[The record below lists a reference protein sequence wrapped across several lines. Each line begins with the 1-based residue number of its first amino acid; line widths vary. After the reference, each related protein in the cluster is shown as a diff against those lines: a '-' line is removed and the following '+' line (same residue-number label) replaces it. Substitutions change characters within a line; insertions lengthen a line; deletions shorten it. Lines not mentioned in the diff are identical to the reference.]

1 MLFLCII
8 KLKTIRQETIREQ
21 GGTKMRKCGKGT
33 LLLMSAV
40 MVVSLFTGCGKDK
53 SSQAQKNEVYATIK
67 KSDQSPSAAQICAW
81 LSYRTKNNSLFQ
93 YEGIE
98 LSYCSDN
105 LAVFSDSV
113 GSVIYDRTKKK
124 VIAAVDLDKI
134 GCDHFYS
141 EGDEENPGL
150 ETAIKV
156 SKDQKWMIIYNQL
169 QGKVNG
175 NIYVYSLKQCDNM
188 KLAKITPS
196 KQISEKDKLYQTISK
211 DHKYTQKESD
221 SISGKIGDKIRAMDV
236 SASKYAYQ
244 WKDSKGI
251 RKQSVLVVDKDGL
264 KLYTLSGK
272 ENQPDIQSEMVNLK
286 TSDKIKLNT
295 KLPEYEYT
303 GKDLRIKAVFDETKK
318 RSDEDKEEG
327 LVTIPMLNIYKIV
340 ETKSG
345 AEVYANFW
353 SETYYRYGNLLK
365 NYSGG
370 SYPGVMYLKKTKDGY
385 RVTKTRYAE
394 DGESLERSIW
404 KLCKG
409 YPDVAIRMMKDS
421 VTQNQRKKVLQ
432 KYVSQN
438 KLKIKAYKEYGWQ
451 YVNL

>member
-1 MLFLCII
+1 
-8 KLKTIRQETIREQ
+8 
-21 GGTKMRKCGKGT
+21 MRKCGKGT

-40 MVVSLFTGCGKDK
+40 MATSLFTGCGKGK

-67 KSDQSPSAAQICAW
+67 KSDQSASAAQICAW
-81 LSYRTKNNSLFQ
+81 LSYRAKNNRLFQ
-93 YEGIE
+93 NEGIE

-175 NIYVYSLKQCDNM
+175 NIYAYSLKQCDNM

-196 KQISEKDKLYQTISK
+196 KQISEKDKLYQTIIK
-211 DHKYTQKESD
+211 DHKHTQKESD
-221 SISGKIGDKIRAMDV
+221 SIPGKIGDKIRAMDV
-236 SASKYAYQ
+236 SSSKYAYQ

-264 KLYTLSGK
+264 KLYTLSRK
-272 ENQPDIQSEMVNLK
+272 ENQPDIQSEMVDLK
-286 TSDKIKLNT
+286 TSGKIKLNT

-345 AEVYANFW
+345 AKVYANFW
-353 SETYYRYGNLLK
+353 SETYYRYGSLLK

-370 SYPGVMYLKKTKDGY
+370 SCPGVMYLKKTKDGY

>member
-1 MLFLCII
+1 
-8 KLKTIRQETIREQ
+8 
-21 GGTKMRKCGKGT
+21 MRKCGKGT

-40 MVVSLFTGCGKDK
+40 MATSLFTGCGKGK

-67 KSDQSPSAAQICAW
+67 KRDQSASAAQICAW
-81 LSYRTKNNSLFQ
+81 LSYRAKNNRLFQ
-93 YEGIE
+93 NEGIE

-141 EGDEENPGL
+141 EGDEEDPGL

-175 NIYVYSLKQCDNM
+175 NIYAYSLKRCDNM
-188 KLAKITPS
+188 KFAKITPS
-196 KQISEKDKLYQTISK
+196 KQISEKDKLYQTIIK
-211 DHKYTQKESD
+211 DHKHTQKESD
-221 SISGKIGDKIRAMDV
+221 SIPGKIGDKIRAMDV
-236 SASKYAYQ
+236 SSSKYAYQ

-272 ENQPDIQSEMVNLK
+272 ENQPDIQSEMVDLK
-286 TSDKIKLNT
+286 TSGKIKLNT

-353 SETYYRYGNLLK
+353 SETYYRYGSLLK

-370 SYPGVMYLKKTKDGY
+370 SCPGVMYLKKTKDGY

>member
-1 MLFLCII
+1 
-8 KLKTIRQETIREQ
+8 
-21 GGTKMRKCGKGT
+21 MRKCGKGT

-40 MVVSLFTGCGKDK
+40 MATSLFTGCGKGK

-67 KSDQSPSAAQICAW
+67 KSDQSASAAQICAW
-81 LSYRTKNNSLFQ
+81 LSYRAKNNRLFQ
-93 YEGIE
+93 NEGIE

-141 EGDEENPGL
+141 EGDEEDPGL

-175 NIYVYSLKQCDNM
+175 NIYAYSLKRCDNM
-188 KLAKITPS
+188 KFAKITPS
-196 KQISEKDKLYQTISK
+196 KQISEKDKLYQTIIK
-211 DHKYTQKESD
+211 DHKHTQKESD
-221 SISGKIGDKIRAMDV
+221 SIPGKIGDKIRAMDV
-236 SASKYAYQ
+236 SSSKYAYQ

-272 ENQPDIQSEMVNLK
+272 ENQPDIQSEMVDLK

-303 GKDLRIKAVFDETKK
+303 GKDLRIKTVFDETKK
-318 RSDEDKEEG
+318 KSDEDKEEG

-353 SETYYRYGNLLK
+353 SETYYRYGSLLK

-370 SYPGVMYLKKTKDGY
+370 SYSGVMYLKKTKDGY

>member
-1 MLFLCII
+1 
-8 KLKTIRQETIREQ
+8 
-21 GGTKMRKCGKGT
+21 MRKCGKGT

-40 MVVSLFTGCGKDK
+40 MAASLFTGCGKGK
-53 SSQAQKNEVYATIK
+53 RSQAQKNEVYATIK
-67 KSDQSPSAAQICAW
+67 KSDQSASAAQICAW
-81 LSYRTKNNSLFQ
+81 LSYRAKNNRLFQ
-93 YEGIE
+93 NEGIE

-156 SKDQKWMIIYNQL
+156 SKDQL

-175 NIYVYSLKQCDNM
+175 NIYVYSLKRCENM
-188 KLAKITPS
+188 KFAKITPS
-196 KQISEKDKLYQTISK
+196 KQISEKDKLYQTIIK
-211 DHKYTQKESD
+211 DHKHTQKESD
-221 SISGKIGDKIRAMDV
+221 SIPGKIGDKIRAMDV
-236 SASKYAYQ
+236 SSSKYVYQ

-272 ENQPDIQSEMVNLK
+272 ENQPDIQSEMVDLK

-353 SETYYRYGNLLK
+353 SETYYRYGSLLK

>member
-1 MLFLCII
+1 
-8 KLKTIRQETIREQ
+8 
-21 GGTKMRKCGKGT
+21 MRKCGKGT

-40 MVVSLFTGCGKDK
+40 MAASLFTGCGKGK

-67 KSDQSPSAAQICAW
+67 KRDQSASAAQICAW
-81 LSYRTKNNSLFQ
+81 LSYRAKNNRLFQ
-93 YEGIE
+93 NEGIE

-105 LAVFSDSV
+105 LAVFSNSV

-134 GCDHFYS
+134 GCDYFYS
-141 EGDEENPGL
+141 EGDEEDPGL

>member
-1 MLFLCII
+1 
-8 KLKTIRQETIREQ
+8 
-21 GGTKMRKCGKGT
+21 MRKCGKGT

-40 MVVSLFTGCGKDK
+40 MATSLFTGCGKGK

-67 KSDQSPSAAQICAW
+67 KRDQSASAAQICAW
-81 LSYRTKNNSLFQ
+81 LSYRAKNNRLFQ
-93 YEGIE
+93 NEGIE

-141 EGDEENPGL
+141 EGDEEDPGL

-196 KQISEKDKLYQTISK
+196 KQISEKDKLYQTIIK
-211 DHKYTQKESD
+211 DHKHTQKESD
-221 SISGKIGDKIRAMDV
+221 SIPGKIGDKIRAMDV
-236 SASKYAYQ
+236 SSSKYAYQ

-272 ENQPDIQSEMVNLK
+272 ENQPDIQSEMVDLK
-286 TSDKIKLNT
+286 TSGKIKLNT

-353 SETYYRYGNLLK
+353 SETYYRYGSLLK

-370 SYPGVMYLKKTKDGY
+370 SCPGVMYLKKTKDGY

>member
-1 MLFLCII
+1 M
-8 KLKTIRQETIREQ
+8 
-21 GGTKMRKCGKGT
+21 
-33 LLLMSAV
+33 
-40 MVVSLFTGCGKDK
+40 
-53 SSQAQKNEVYATIK
+53 
-67 KSDQSPSAAQICAW
+67 
-81 LSYRTKNNSLFQ
+81 
-93 YEGIE
+93 
-98 LSYCSDN
+98 SYCSDN

-141 EGDEENPGL
+141 EGDEEDPGL

-175 NIYVYSLKQCDNM
+175 NIYAYSLKRCDNM
-188 KLAKITPS
+188 KFAKITPS
-196 KQISEKDKLYQTISK
+196 KQISEKDKLYQTIIK
-211 DHKYTQKESD
+211 DHKHTQKESD
-221 SISGKIGDKIRAMDV
+221 SIPGKIGDKIRAMDV
-236 SASKYAYQ
+236 SSSKYAYQ

-272 ENQPDIQSEMVNLK
+272 ENQPDIQSEMVDLK

-295 KLPEYEYT
+295 QLPEYEYT

-353 SETYYRYGNLLK
+353 SETYYRYGSLLK

-385 RVTKTRYAE
+385 RVIKTRYAE
-394 DGESLERSIW
+394 DGAFLEKSIW

-409 YPDVAIRMMKDS
+409 YPDVAVRMMKDS

>member
-1 MLFLCII
+1 
-8 KLKTIRQETIREQ
+8 
-21 GGTKMRKCGKGT
+21 MRKCGKGT

-40 MVVSLFTGCGKDK
+40 MAASLFTGCGKGK

-67 KSDQSPSAAQICAW
+67 KSDQSASAAQICAW
-81 LSYRTKNNSLFQ
+81 LSYRAKNNRLFQ
-93 YEGIE
+93 NEGIE

-141 EGDEENPGL
+141 EGDEENSGL

-175 NIYVYSLKQCDNM
+175 NIYAYSLKRCENM
-188 KLAKITPS
+188 KFAKITPS
-196 KQISEKDKLYQTISK
+196 KQISEKDKLYQTIIK
-211 DHKYTQKESD
+211 DHKHTQKESD
-221 SISGKIGDKIRAMDV
+221 SIPGKIGDKIRATDV
-236 SASKYAYQ
+236 SSSKYAYQ

-272 ENQPDIQSEMVNLK
+272 ENQPDIQSEMVDLK

-295 KLPEYEYT
+295 QLPEYEYT

-327 LVTIPMLNIYKIV
+327 IVTIPMLNIYKIV

-353 SETYYRYGNLLK
+353 SETYYHYGSLLK

-385 RVTKTRYAE
+385 RVIKTRYAE

-421 VTQNQRKKVLQ
+421 ATQNQRKKVLQ

>member
-1 MLFLCII
+1 
-8 KLKTIRQETIREQ
+8 
-21 GGTKMRKCGKGT
+21 MRKCGKGT

-40 MVVSLFTGCGKDK
+40 MAASLLTGCGKGK
-53 SSQAQKNEVYATIK
+53 SSQAQENEVYATIK
-67 KSDQSPSAAQICAW
+67 KRDQSASAAQICAW
-81 LSYRTKNNSLFQ
+81 LSYRAKNNRLFQ
-93 YEGIE
+93 NEGIE

-105 LAVFSDSV
+105 LAVFSNSV

-295 KLPEYEYT
+295 KLREYEYT

>member
-1 MLFLCII
+1 
-8 KLKTIRQETIREQ
+8 
-21 GGTKMRKCGKGT
+21 MRKCGKGT

-40 MVVSLFTGCGKDK
+40 MAASLFTGCGKGK

-67 KSDQSPSAAQICAW
+67 KSDQSASAAQICAW
-81 LSYRTKNNSLFQ
+81 LSYRAKNNRLFQ
-93 YEGIE
+93 NEGIE

-141 EGDEENPGL
+141 EG
-150 ETAIKV
+150 
-156 SKDQKWMIIYNQL
+156 L

-175 NIYVYSLKQCDNM
+175 NIYAYSLKRCDNM
-188 KLAKITPS
+188 KFAKITPS
-196 KQISEKDKLYQTISK
+196 KQISEKDKLYQTIIK
-211 DHKYTQKESD
+211 DHKHTQKESD
-221 SISGKIGDKIRAMDV
+221 SIPGKIGDKIRAMDV
-236 SASKYAYQ
+236 SSSKYVYQ

-272 ENQPDIQSEMVNLK
+272 ENQPDIQSEMVDLK

-353 SETYYRYGNLLK
+353 SETYYRYGSLLK

-394 DGESLERSIW
+394 DGESQERSIW

-421 VTQNQRKKVLQ
+421 ATQNQRKKVLQ

>member
-1 MLFLCII
+1 
-8 KLKTIRQETIREQ
+8 
-21 GGTKMRKCGKGT
+21 MRKCGKGT

-40 MVVSLFTGCGKDK
+40 MATSLFTGCGKGK

-67 KSDQSPSAAQICAW
+67 KSDQSASAAQICAW
-81 LSYRTKNNSLFQ
+81 LSYRAKNNRLFQ
-93 YEGIE
+93 NEGIE

-175 NIYVYSLKQCDNM
+175 NIYAYSLKRCENM
-188 KLAKITPS
+188 KFAKITPS
-196 KQISEKDKLYQTISK
+196 KQISEKDKLYQTIIK
-211 DHKYTQKESD
+211 DHKHTQKKSD
-221 SISGKIGDKIRAMDV
+221 SIPGKIGDKIRAMDV
-236 SASKYAYQ
+236 SSSKYAYQ

-272 ENQPDIQSEMVNLK
+272 ENQPDIQSEMVDLK
-286 TSDKIKLNT
+286 TSGKIKLNT

-345 AEVYANFW
+345 AKVYANFW
-353 SETYYRYGNLLK
+353 SETYYRYGSLLK

-370 SYPGVMYLKKTKDGY
+370 SCPGVMYLKKTKDGY

>member
-1 MLFLCII
+1 
-8 KLKTIRQETIREQ
+8 
-21 GGTKMRKCGKGT
+21 MRKCGKGT

-40 MVVSLFTGCGKDK
+40 MATSLFTGCGKGK

-67 KSDQSPSAAQICAW
+67 KRDQSASAAQICAW
-81 LSYRTKNNSLFQ
+81 LSYRAKNNRLFQ
-93 YEGIE
+93 NEGIE

-134 GCDHFYS
+134 GCDHFCS
-141 EGDEENPGL
+141 EGDEKNPGL
-150 ETAIKV
+150 ETVIKV

-175 NIYVYSLKQCDNM
+175 NIYAYSLKRCDNM
-188 KLAKITPS
+188 KFAKITPS
-196 KQISEKDKLYQTISK
+196 KQISEKDKLYQTIIK
-211 DHKYTQKESD
+211 DHKHTQKESD
-221 SISGKIGDKIRAMDV
+221 SIPGKIGDKIRAMDV
-236 SASKYAYQ
+236 SSSKYAYQ

-272 ENQPDIQSEMVNLK
+272 ENQPDIQSEMVDLK

-303 GKDLRIKAVFDETKK
+303 GKDLRIKTVFDETKK
-318 RSDEDKEEG
+318 KSDEDKEEG

-394 DGESLERSIW
+394 DGESQERSIW

-409 YPDVAIRMMKDS
+409 YPDVVIRMMKDS

>member
-1 MLFLCII
+1 
-8 KLKTIRQETIREQ
+8 
-21 GGTKMRKCGKGT
+21 MRKCGKGT

-40 MVVSLFTGCGKDK
+40 MAASLFTGCGKGK

-67 KSDQSPSAAQICAW
+67 KSDQSASAAQICAW
-81 LSYRTKNNSLFQ
+81 LSYRAKNNRLFQ
-93 YEGIE
+93 NEGIE

-124 VIAAVDLDKI
+124 VIAALDLDKI

-175 NIYVYSLKQCDNM
+175 NIYAYSLKRCENM
-188 KLAKITPS
+188 KFAKITPS
-196 KQISEKDKLYQTISK
+196 KQISEKDKLYQMIIK
-211 DHKYTQKESD
+211 DHKHTQKESD
-221 SISGKIGDKIRAMDV
+221 SIPGKIGDKIRAMDV
-236 SASKYAYQ
+236 SSSKYVYQ

-272 ENQPDIQSEMVNLK
+272 ENQPDIQSEMVDLK

-353 SETYYRYGNLLK
+353 SETYYRYGSLLK

-370 SYPGVMYLKKTKDGY
+370 SYSGVMYLKKTKDGY
-385 RVTKTRYAE
+385 RVTKTRYAKG
-394 DGESLERSIW
+394 GESLERSIW

-421 VTQNQRKKVLQ
+421 ATQNQRKKVLQ

>member
-1 MLFLCII
+1 
-8 KLKTIRQETIREQ
+8 
-21 GGTKMRKCGKGT
+21 MRKCGKGT

-40 MVVSLFTGCGKDK
+40 MATSLFTGCGKGK

-67 KSDQSPSAAQICAW
+67 KSDQSASAAQICAW
-81 LSYRTKNNSLFQ
+81 LSYRAKNNRLFQ
-93 YEGIE
+93 NEGIE

-141 EGDEENPGL
+141 EGDEENTGL

-175 NIYVYSLKQCDNM
+175 NIYAYSLKQCDNM

-196 KQISEKDKLYQTISK
+196 KQISEKDKLYQTIIK
-211 DHKYTQKESD
+211 DHKHTQKKSD
-221 SISGKIGDKIRAMDV
+221 SIPGKIGDKIRAMDV
-236 SASKYAYQ
+236 SSSKYAYQ

-264 KLYTLSGK
+264 KLYTLSRK
-272 ENQPDIQSEMVNLK
+272 ENQPDIQSEMVDLK
-286 TSDKIKLNT
+286 TSGKIKLNT

-345 AEVYANFW
+345 AKVYANFW
-353 SETYYRYGNLLK
+353 SETYYRYGSLLK

-370 SYPGVMYLKKTKDGY
+370 SCPGVMYLKKTKDGY

>member
-1 MLFLCII
+1 
-8 KLKTIRQETIREQ
+8 
-21 GGTKMRKCGKGT
+21 MRKCGKGT

-40 MVVSLFTGCGKDK
+40 MTASLFTGCGKGK

-67 KSDQSPSAAQICAW
+67 KSDQSASAAQICAW
-81 LSYRTKNNSLFQ
+81 LSYRAKNNRLFQ
-93 YEGIE
+93 NEGIE

-175 NIYVYSLKQCDNM
+175 NIYAYSLKQCDNM

-196 KQISEKDKLYQTISK
+196 KQISEKDKLYQTIIK
-211 DHKYTQKESD
+211 DHKHTQKKSD
-221 SISGKIGDKIRAMDV
+221 SIPGKIGDKIRAMDV
-236 SASKYAYQ
+236 SSSKYAYQ

-272 ENQPDIQSEMVNLK
+272 ENQPDIQSEMVDLK

-295 KLPEYEYT
+295 KLPEYKYT

-345 AEVYANFW
+345 AKVYANFW
-353 SETYYRYGNLLK
+353 SETYYRYGSLLK

-370 SYPGVMYLKKTKDGY
+370 SCPGVMYLKKTKDGY

>member
-1 MLFLCII
+1 
-8 KLKTIRQETIREQ
+8 
-21 GGTKMRKCGKGT
+21 MRKCGKGT

-40 MVVSLFTGCGKDK
+40 MATSLFTGCGKGK

-67 KSDQSPSAAQICAW
+67 KSDQSASAAQICAW
-81 LSYRTKNNSLFQ
+81 LSYRAKNNRLFQ
-93 YEGIE
+93 NEGIE

-175 NIYVYSLKQCDNM
+175 NIYAYSLKRCDNM

-303 GKDLRIKAVFDETKK
+303 GKDLRIKAVLDETKK

>member
-1 MLFLCII
+1 
-8 KLKTIRQETIREQ
+8 
-21 GGTKMRKCGKGT
+21 MRKCGKGT

-40 MVVSLFTGCGKDK
+40 MAASLFTGCGKGK

-67 KSDQSPSAAQICAW
+67 KSDQSASAAQICAW
-81 LSYRTKNNSLFQ
+81 ISYRAKNNRLFQ
-93 YEGIE
+93 NEGIE

-134 GCDHFYS
+134 GCDYFYS
-141 EGDEENPGL
+141 EGDEEDPGL

-169 QGKVNG
+169 QGKING
-175 NIYVYSLKQCDNM
+175 NIYAYSLKRCDNM
-188 KLAKITPS
+188 KFAKITPS
-196 KQISEKDKLYQTISK
+196 KQISEKDKLYQSIIK

-221 SISGKIGDKIRAMDV
+221 SIPGKIGDKIRAMDV
-236 SASKYAYQ
+236 SSSKYAYQ

-272 ENQPDIQSEMVNLK
+272 ENQPDIQSEMVDLK

-353 SETYYRYGNLLK
+353 SETYHRYGSLLK

>member
-1 MLFLCII
+1 
-8 KLKTIRQETIREQ
+8 
-21 GGTKMRKCGKGT
+21 MRKCGKGT

-40 MVVSLFTGCGKDK
+40 MATSLFTGCGKGK

-67 KSDQSPSAAQICAW
+67 KSDQSASAAQICAW
-81 LSYRTKNNSLFQ
+81 LSYRAKNNRLFQ
-93 YEGIE
+93 NEGIE

-175 NIYVYSLKQCDNM
+175 NIYAYSLKQCDNM

-196 KQISEKDKLYQTISK
+196 KQISEKDKLYQTIIK
-211 DHKYTQKESD
+211 DHKHTQKKSD
-221 SISGKIGDKIRAMDV
+221 SIPGKIGDKIRAMDV
-236 SASKYAYQ
+236 SSSKYAYQ

-272 ENQPDIQSEMVNLK
+272 ENQPDIQSEMVDLK

-295 KLPEYEYT
+295 KLPEYKYT

-345 AEVYANFW
+345 AKVYANFW
-353 SETYYRYGNLLK
+353 SETYYRYGSLLK

-370 SYPGVMYLKKTKDGY
+370 SCPGVMYLKKTKDGY

>member
-1 MLFLCII
+1 
-8 KLKTIRQETIREQ
+8 
-21 GGTKMRKCGKGT
+21 MRKCGKGT

-40 MVVSLFTGCGKDK
+40 MATSLFTGCGKGK

-67 KSDQSPSAAQICAW
+67 KSDQSASAAQICAW
-81 LSYRTKNNSLFQ
+81 LSYRAKNNRLFQ
-93 YEGIE
+93 NEGIE

-175 NIYVYSLKQCDNM
+175 NIYAYSLKQCDNM

-196 KQISEKDKLYQTISK
+196 KQISEKDKLYQTIIK
-211 DHKYTQKESD
+211 DHKHTQKKSD
-221 SISGKIGDKIRAMDV
+221 SIPGKIGDKIRAMDV
-236 SASKYAYQ
+236 SSSKYAYQ

-264 KLYTLSGK
+264 KLYTLSRK
-272 ENQPDIQSEMVNLK
+272 ENQPDIQSEMVDLK

-353 SETYYRYGNLLK
+353 SETYYRYGSLLK

-370 SYPGVMYLKKTKDGY
+370 SCPGVMYLKKTKDGY

>member
-1 MLFLCII
+1 
-8 KLKTIRQETIREQ
+8 
-21 GGTKMRKCGKGT
+21 MRKCGKGT

-40 MVVSLFTGCGKDK
+40 MAASLFTGCGKGK

-67 KSDQSPSAAQICAW
+67 KSDQSASAAQICAW
-81 LSYRTKNNSLFQ
+81 ISYRAKNNRLFQ
-93 YEGIE
+93 NEGIE

-134 GCDHFYS
+134 GCDYFYS
-141 EGDEENPGL
+141 EGDEEDPGL

-175 NIYVYSLKQCDNM
+175 NIYAYSLKRCDNM
-188 KLAKITPS
+188 KFAKITPS

>member
-1 MLFLCII
+1 
-8 KLKTIRQETIREQ
+8 
-21 GGTKMRKCGKGT
+21 MRKCGKGT

-40 MVVSLFTGCGKDK
+40 MATSLFTGCGKGK

-67 KSDQSPSAAQICAW
+67 KSDQSASAAQICAW
-81 LSYRTKNNSLFQ
+81 LSYRVKNNRLFQ
-93 YEGIE
+93 NEGIE

-156 SKDQKWMIIYNQL
+156 SKDQQWMIIYNQL

-175 NIYVYSLKQCDNM
+175 NIYVYSLKRCDNM
-188 KLAKITPS
+188 KFAKITPS
-196 KQISEKDKLYQTISK
+196 KQISEKDKLYQTIIK
-211 DHKYTQKESD
+211 DYKYAQKESD

-432 KYVSQN
+432 EYVSQN

>member
-1 MLFLCII
+1 
-8 KLKTIRQETIREQ
+8 
-21 GGTKMRKCGKGT
+21 MRKCGKGT

-40 MVVSLFTGCGKDK
+40 MAASLFTGCGKSK

-67 KSDQSPSAAQICAW
+67 KRDQSASAAQICAW
-81 LSYRTKNNSLFQ
+81 LSYRAKNNRLFQ
-93 YEGIE
+93 NEGIE

-105 LAVFSDSV
+105 LAVFSNSV

-175 NIYVYSLKQCDNM
+175 KIYVYSLKQCDNM

-370 SYPGVMYLKKTKDGY
+370 IYPGVMYLKKTKDGY

-421 VTQNQRKKVLQ
+421 VTENQRKKVLQ
-432 KYVSQN
+432 EYVSQN

>member
-1 MLFLCII
+1 
-8 KLKTIRQETIREQ
+8 
-21 GGTKMRKCGKGT
+21 MRKCGKGT

-40 MVVSLFTGCGKDK
+40 MAASLFTGCGKGK
-53 SSQAQKNEVYATIK
+53 SSQTQKNEVYATIK
-67 KSDQSPSAAQICAW
+67 KRDQSASAAQICAW
-81 LSYRTKNNSLFQ
+81 LSYRAKNNRLFQ
-93 YEGIE
+93 NEGIE

-175 NIYVYSLKQCDNM
+175 NIYAYSLKRCDNM

-303 GKDLRIKAVFDETKK
+303 GKDLRIKAVLDETKK

>member
-1 MLFLCII
+1 
-8 KLKTIRQETIREQ
+8 
-21 GGTKMRKCGKGT
+21 MRKCGKGT

-40 MVVSLFTGCGKDK
+40 MATSLFTGCGKGK

-67 KSDQSPSAAQICAW
+67 KSDQSASAAQICAW
-81 LSYRTKNNSLFQ
+81 LSYRAKNNRLFQ
-93 YEGIE
+93 NEGIE

-175 NIYVYSLKQCDNM
+175 NIYAYSLKRCDNM
-188 KLAKITPS
+188 KFAKITPS
-196 KQISEKDKLYQTISK
+196 KQISEKDKLYQSIIK

-221 SISGKIGDKIRAMDV
+221 SIPGKIGDKIRAMDV
-236 SASKYAYQ
+236 SSSKYAYQ

-264 KLYTLSGK
+264 KLYTLSRK
-272 ENQPDIQSEMVNLK
+272 ENQPDIQSEMVDLK
-286 TSDKIKLNT
+286 TSGKIKLNT

-353 SETYYRYGNLLK
+353 SETYYRYGSLLK

-370 SYPGVMYLKKTKDGY
+370 SCPGVMYLKKTKDGY

>member
-1 MLFLCII
+1 
-8 KLKTIRQETIREQ
+8 
-21 GGTKMRKCGKGT
+21 MRKCGKGT

-40 MVVSLFTGCGKDK
+40 MAASLFTGCGKGK

-67 KSDQSPSAAQICAW
+67 KSDQSASAAQICAW
-81 LSYRTKNNSLFQ
+81 LSYRAKNNRLFQ
-93 YEGIE
+93 NEGIE

-175 NIYVYSLKQCDNM
+175 NIYAYSLKRCENM
-188 KLAKITPS
+188 KFAKITPS
-196 KQISEKDKLYQTISK
+196 KQISEKDKLYQTIIK
-211 DHKYTQKESD
+211 DHKHTQKESD
-221 SISGKIGDKIRAMDV
+221 SIPGKIGDKIRAMDV
-236 SASKYAYQ
+236 SSSKYVYQ

-264 KLYTLSGK
+264 RLYTLSGK
-272 ENQPDIQSEMVNLK
+272 ENQPDIQSEMVDLK

-295 KLPEYEYT
+295 KLPEYEY
-303 GKDLRIKAVFDETKK
+303 LRIKAVFDETKK

-353 SETYYRYGNLLK
+353 SETYYRYGSLLK

-394 DGESLERSIW
+394 GGESRERSIW

-421 VTQNQRKKVLQ
+421 ATQNQRKKVLQ

-438 KLKIKAYKEYGWQ
+438 KLSM
-451 YVNL
+451 

>member
-1 MLFLCII
+1 
-8 KLKTIRQETIREQ
+8 
-21 GGTKMRKCGKGT
+21 MRKCGKGT

-40 MVVSLFTGCGKDK
+40 MAASLFTGCGKGK

-67 KSDQSPSAAQICAW
+67 KSDQSASAAQICAW
-81 LSYRTKNNSLFQ
+81 LSYRAKNNRLFQ
-93 YEGIE
+93 NEGIE

-175 NIYVYSLKQCDNM
+175 NIYAYSLKRYDNM
-188 KLAKITPS
+188 KFAKITPS
-196 KQISEKDKLYQTISK
+196 KQISEKDKLYQTIIK
-211 DHKYTQKESD
+211 DHKHTQKESD
-221 SISGKIGDKIRAMDV
+221 SIPGKIGDKIRAMDV
-236 SASKYAYQ
+236 SSSKYVYQ

-272 ENQPDIQSEMVNLK
+272 ENQPDIQSEMVDLK

-353 SETYYRYGNLLK
+353 SETYYCYGSLLK

-394 DGESLERSIW
+394 DGESMERSIW
-404 KLCKG
+404 KLCKE

-421 VTQNQRKKVLQ
+421 ATQNQRKKVLQ

>member
-1 MLFLCII
+1 
-8 KLKTIRQETIREQ
+8 
-21 GGTKMRKCGKGT
+21 MRKCGKGT

-40 MVVSLFTGCGKDK
+40 MATSLFTGCGKGK

-67 KSDQSPSAAQICAW
+67 KSDQSASAAQICAW
-81 LSYRTKNNSLFQ
+81 LSYRAKNNRLFQ
-93 YEGIE
+93 NEGIE

-169 QGKVNG
+169 QGKING
-175 NIYVYSLKQCDNM
+175 NIYAYSLKRCDNM
-188 KLAKITPS
+188 KFAKITPS
-196 KQISEKDKLYQTISK
+196 KQISEKDKLYQTIIK

-221 SISGKIGDKIRAMDV
+221 SIPGKIGDKIRAMDV
-236 SASKYAYQ
+236 SSSKYAYQ

-272 ENQPDIQSEMVNLK
+272 ENQPDIQSEMVDLK
-286 TSDKIKLNT
+286 TSGKIKLNT

-345 AEVYANFW
+345 AKVYANFW
-353 SETYYRYGNLLK
+353 SETYYRYGSLLK

-370 SYPGVMYLKKTKDGY
+370 SCPGVMYLKKTKDGY

>member
-1 MLFLCII
+1 
-8 KLKTIRQETIREQ
+8 
-21 GGTKMRKCGKGT
+21 MRKCGKGT

-40 MVVSLFTGCGKDK
+40 MATSLFTGCGKGK

-67 KSDQSPSAAQICAW
+67 KSDQSASAAQICAW
-81 LSYRTKNNSLFQ
+81 LSYRAKNNRLFQ
-93 YEGIE
+93 NEGIE

-175 NIYVYSLKQCDNM
+175 NIYAYSLKRCDNM
-188 KLAKITPS
+188 KFAKITPS
-196 KQISEKDKLYQTISK
+196 KQISEKDKLYQTIIK

-221 SISGKIGDKIRAMDV
+221 SIPGKIGDKIRAMDV
-236 SASKYAYQ
+236 SSSKYAYQ

-272 ENQPDIQSEMVNLK
+272 ENQPDIQSEMVDLK

-318 RSDEDKEEG
+318 RFDEDKEEG

-353 SETYYRYGNLLK
+353 SETYYRYGSLLK
-365 NYSGG
+365 NYSGE

-385 RVTKTRYAE
+385 RVIKTRYAK
-394 DGESLERSIW
+394 DGAFLEKSIW

-409 YPDVAIRMMKDS
+409 YPDVAVRMMKDS

>member
-1 MLFLCII
+1 M
-8 KLKTIRQETIREQ
+8 
-21 GGTKMRKCGKGT
+21 
-33 LLLMSAV
+33 AA
-40 MVVSLFTGCGKDK
+40 SLFTGCGKDK

-67 KSDQSPSAAQICAW
+67 KRDQSASAAQICGW
-81 LSYRTKNNSLFQ
+81 LSYSVKNNDLFQ
-93 YEGIE
+93 NEMME

-156 SKDQKWMIIYNQL
+156 SKDQQWMIIYNQS

-175 NIYVYSLKQCDNM
+175 NIYAYSLKQCDNM

-196 KQISEKDKLYQTISK
+196 KQISEKDKLYQTIIK
-211 DHKYTQKESD
+211 EHKYAQKESD
-221 SISGKIGDKIRAMDV
+221 RISGKIGDKIRAMDV
-236 SASKYAYQ
+236 LASKYAYQ

-272 ENQPDIQSEMVNLK
+272 ENQPDIQSEMVDLK

-345 AEVYANFW
+345 AKVYANFW
-353 SETYYRYGNLLK
+353 SETYYRYGSLLK

-370 SYPGVMYLKKTKDGY
+370 SYLGVMYLKKTKDGY
-385 RVTKTRYAE
+385 QVTKTRYAE

-409 YPDVAIRMMKDS
+409 YPVVAVRMMKDS
-421 VTQNQRKKVLQ
+421 VTQKQRKKVLQ
-432 KYVSQN
+432 KYISQN

>member
-1 MLFLCII
+1 
-8 KLKTIRQETIREQ
+8 
-21 GGTKMRKCGKGT
+21 MRKCGKGT

-40 MVVSLFTGCGKDK
+40 MATSLFTGCGKGK

-67 KSDQSPSAAQICAW
+67 KSDQSASAAQICAW
-81 LSYRTKNNSLFQ
+81 LSYRAKNNRLFQ
-93 YEGIE
+93 NEGIE

-175 NIYVYSLKQCDNM
+175 NIYAYSLKRCDNM
-188 KLAKITPS
+188 KFAKITPS
-196 KQISEKDKLYQTISK
+196 KQISEKDKLYQTIIK

-221 SISGKIGDKIRAMDV
+221 SIPGKIGDKIRAMDV
-236 SASKYAYQ
+236 SSSKYAYQ

-264 KLYTLSGK
+264 KLYTLSRK
-272 ENQPDIQSEMVNLK
+272 ENQPDIQSEMVDLK
-286 TSDKIKLNT
+286 TSGKIKLNT

-318 RSDEDKEEG
+318 KSDEDKEEG

-353 SETYYRYGNLLK
+353 SETYYRYGSLLK

-370 SYPGVMYLKKTKDGY
+370 SCPGVMYLKKTKDGY

>member
-1 MLFLCII
+1 
-8 KLKTIRQETIREQ
+8 
-21 GGTKMRKCGKGT
+21 MRKCGKGT

-40 MVVSLFTGCGKDK
+40 MAASLFTGCGKGK

-67 KSDQSPSAAQICAW
+67 KSDQSASAAQICAW
-81 LSYRTKNNSLFQ
+81 LSYRAKNNRLFQ
-93 YEGIE
+93 NEGIE

-175 NIYVYSLKQCDNM
+175 NIYAYSLKQCDNM

-196 KQISEKDKLYQTISK
+196 KQISEKDKLYQTIIK
-211 DHKYTQKESD
+211 DHKHTQKKSD
-221 SISGKIGDKIRAMDV
+221 SIPGKIGDKIRAMDV
-236 SASKYAYQ
+236 SSSKYAYQ

-264 KLYTLSGK
+264 KLYTLSRK
-272 ENQPDIQSEMVNLK
+272 ENQPDIQSEMVDLK
-286 TSDKIKLNT
+286 TSGKIKLNT

-345 AEVYANFW
+345 AKVYANFW
-353 SETYYRYGNLLK
+353 SETYYRYGSLLK

-370 SYPGVMYLKKTKDGY
+370 SCPGVMYLKKTKDGY

>member
-1 MLFLCII
+1 
-8 KLKTIRQETIREQ
+8 
-21 GGTKMRKCGKGT
+21 MRKCGKGT

-40 MVVSLFTGCGKDK
+40 MATSLFTGCGKGK

-67 KSDQSPSAAQICAW
+67 KSDQSASAAQICAW
-81 LSYRTKNNSLFQ
+81 LSYRAKNNRLFQ
-93 YEGIE
+93 NEGIE

-141 EGDEENPGL
+141 EGDEEDPGL

-175 NIYVYSLKQCDNM
+175 NIYVYSLKRCDNM
-188 KLAKITPS
+188 KFAKITPS

-211 DHKYTQKESD
+211 DHKHTQKESD
-221 SISGKIGDKIRAMDV
+221 SIPGKIGDKIRAMDV
-236 SASKYAYQ
+236 SSSKYAYQ

-272 ENQPDIQSEMVNLK
+272 ENQPDIQSEMVDLK

-303 GKDLRIKAVFDETKK
+303 GKDLRIKTVFDETKK

>member
-1 MLFLCII
+1 METGKPFSFGGNVMNTGLIDNRPADCCVEVTCLANEGGIQPCHIGALPHQLAALNLRQITVHQVAVDAALTGKKDYIYQAAMLDPHA
-8 KLKTIRQETIREQ
+8 
-21 GGTKMRKCGKGT
+21 
-33 LLLMSAV
+33 SA
-40 MVVSLFTGCGKDK
+40 
-53 SSQAQKNEVYATIK
+53 
-67 KSDQSPSAAQICAW
+67 
-81 LSYRTKNNSLFQ
+81 
-93 YEGIE
+93 E
-98 LSYCSDN
+98 LS
-105 LAVFSDSV
+105 
-113 GSVIYDRTKKK
+113 I
-124 VIAAVDLDKI
+124 
-134 GCDHFYS
+134 
-141 EGDEENPGL
+141 DE
-150 ETAIKV
+150 
-156 SKDQKWMIIYNQL
+156 
-169 QGKVNG
+169 
-175 NIYVYSLKQCDNM
+175 
-188 KLAKITPS
+188 
-196 KQISEKDKLYQTISK
+196 
-211 DHKYTQKESD
+211 
-221 SISGKIGDKIRAMDV
+221 IRAMDV
-236 SASKYAYQ
+236 SSSKYAYQ

-272 ENQPDIQSEMVNLK
+272 ENQPDIQSEMVDLK
-286 TSDKIKLNT
+286 TSDKIQLNT

-318 RSDEDKEEG
+318 KSDEDKEEG

-353 SETYYRYGNLLK
+353 SETYYRYGSLLK